1 MILSDIETIMSY
13 AVMRRP
19 TQKRGRVGGRVGGS
33 NNGIVIV
40 KTENKVVVKSDGRK
54 QSSKPRSAYMLFTR
68 SPLSDEEEEM
78 KESGVKF
85 MKIRGNTWKS
95 MGEEARAPY
104 VEAARKEKE
113 DYKRWLSS
121 GGDMGTKTM
130 DSSPTPRKPNDSC
143 CDSKRQLMSLREK
156 LKKTN
161 DELDLERQMHISKSC
176 RWETIRRRNKADL
189 KKERTK
195 NGNLTKSMLVLK
207 KGCEESLLLMKE
219 EYEEKM
225 RKRESAYKQ
234 NSASDVDCTICY
246 CPIEGDLGVTSLD
259 CGHKF
264 HTSCILNWFSGGKNT
279 CCNCRHQQEGA
290 EAKKNSRCMV
300 HDEEN
305 CERCYH
311 ITFELAE
318 ASAREAAALAFG
330 LQRGI
335 I

>member
-1 MILSDIETIMSY
+1 MSY

-19 TQKRGRVGGRVGGS
+19 TQKRGRVGGSVRGS

-40 KTENKVVVKSDGRK
+40 KTDNEIVVKSNGRK

-78 KESGVKF
+78 KELGVKF

-95 MGEEARAPY
+95 MDQEARAPY

-113 DYKRWLSS
+113 AYKEWASRGSEA
-121 GGDMGTKTM
+121 MGTKTM

-143 CDSKRQLMSLREK
+143 CGSKKKLLALRNECEN
-156 LKKTN
+156 LRKTN
-161 DELDLERQMHISKSC
+161 THLYNESNLRAAAV
-176 RWETIRRRNKADL
+176 RRNKADL

-207 KGCEESLLLMKE
+207 KGCEKSLLMMKE
-219 EYEEKM
+219 EYEEKL

-264 HTSCILNWFSGGKNT
+264 HTSCILNWFSCGKNT

-290 EAKKNSRCMV
+290 KAKKNPRCLV
-300 HDEEN
+300 HGEEN
-305 CERCYH
+305 CQTCYH
-311 ITFELAE
+311 ITFDLMEE
-318 ASAREAAALAFG
+318 NALQPSDLTFVS
-330 LQRGI
+330 Q
-335 I
+335 